1 MQHLRILIV
10 IAACLAATTATALP
24 DYTGYSGAPGS
35 RGICAGDCHGSTG
48 GTITVSGF
56 PSNYAAGQSYVIT
69 VEHNGGSS
77 ICNFNASV
85 RIGTGSLT
93 AGTLTAGT
101 GTEVYNAT
109 GEPMGVHLSSNN
121 RSSGTFTWTAPN
133 PPVGP
138 VKLYLAGHQG
148 SSSGGPNT
156 EIQLTAQGAG
166 IGEAGNVPKLHAA
179 LRVEPNVAA
188 SRLVL
193 SVNNPQAPA
202 LIRIAHQSGRVVNRL
217 TLAPN
222 RDGNVIVVPLVDRE
236 GRPLAAGTYF
246 ASMTCAGER
255 EVRKFT
261 VR

>member
-1 MQHLRILIV
+1 
-10 IAACLAATTATALP
+10 
-24 DYTGYSGAPGS
+24 
-35 RGICAGDCHGSTG
+35 
-48 GTITVSGF
+48 
-56 PSNYAAGQSYVIT
+56 
-69 VEHNGGSS
+69 
-77 ICNFNASV
+77 
-85 RIGTGSLT
+85 
-93 AGTLTAGT
+93 
-101 GTEVYNAT
+101 VYNAT

-121 RSSGTFTWTAPN
+121 RSSGDVHLDGTQPSSGT
-133 PPVGP
+133 GE
-138 VKLYLAGHQG
+138 KLYLAGHQG

-166 IGEAGNVPKLHAA
+166 IGEAGNVPKPHAA

-202 LIRIAHQSGRVVNRL
+202 LIRIAPSIRPRSEPVDPGPEPRRQRDRRAPRRSGR
-217 TLAPN
+217 P
-222 RDGNVIVVPLVDRE
+222 
-236 GRPLAAGTYF
+236 PLAAGTYF